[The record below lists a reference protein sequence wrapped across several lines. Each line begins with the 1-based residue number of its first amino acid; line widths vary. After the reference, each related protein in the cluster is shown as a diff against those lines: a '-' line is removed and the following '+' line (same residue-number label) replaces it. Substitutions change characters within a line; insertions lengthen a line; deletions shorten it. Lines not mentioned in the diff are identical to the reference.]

1 MKRTLTLR
9 RESLA
14 ELTLDEMR
22 DVPAANGGELT
33 LFSCVQSD
41 LNRCISKFISCFYC

>member
-1 MKRTLTLR
+1 MTRTLTLR

-14 ELTLDEMR
+14 ELTPDELR
-22 DVPAANGGELT
+22 GVPAANGAEVT
-33 LFSCVQSD
+33 LFSCVQGD